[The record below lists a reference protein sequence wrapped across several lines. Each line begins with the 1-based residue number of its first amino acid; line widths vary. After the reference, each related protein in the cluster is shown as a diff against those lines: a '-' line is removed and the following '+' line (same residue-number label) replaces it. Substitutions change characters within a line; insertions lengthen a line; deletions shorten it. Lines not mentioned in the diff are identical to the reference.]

1 MTPESFRKLALSLP
15 EATESEHMNHPDFR
29 VRNKIFATIRPEEG
43 LGMVKLTPTQQKQFA
58 KSEPDIFE
66 PVPGGWGKGGATYI
80 RLKAAKKPTV
90 LKALTAAW
98 RNTAPNALV
107 KEFDNAK

>member
-1 MTPESFRKLALSLP
+1 MTLELFRQLALSLP

-43 LGMVKLTPTQQKQFA
+43 LGMVKLTPAQQKQFA
-58 KSEPDIFE
+58 KSDPTVFE

-80 RLKAAKKPTV
+80 RLNAAKKPTV

-98 RNTAPNALV
+98 RNTAPKSLLT
-107 KEFDNAK
+107 ELDSTE